1 MLIFCSPR
9 LKNTVKT
16 VILWNISVMRSCIFS
31 IITPVFGVTWSF
43 RNHANMQIYC
53 SRNSS
58 YYYVENS
65 YAQDYLMN
73 RKFKITAFICY
84 INFCNIINVFTDT
97 FDEFLLNASLL
108 NKSISFF
115 KKPFEW
121 QFMSTTMIISQYWMS
136 HESVSMIRGHLNC
149 VLNTSAAVKGACPS
163 GLGSEDPPPALS
175 DGCDCETNLQL
186 FNQISTLLNH
196 LHFFHCVQRSFRWP
210 IKWT

>member
-1 MLIFCSPR
+1 
-9 LKNTVKT
+9 
-16 VILWNISVMRSCIFS
+16 MRSWIFS
-31 IITPVFGVTWSF
+31 IITPVFGVTQSF

-53 SRNSS
+53 SRNSF

-73 RKFKITAFICY
+73 RKFKITAFICK

-121 QFMSTTMIISQYWMS
+121 
-136 HESVSMIRGHLNC
+136 
-149 VLNTSAAVKGACPS
+149 
-163 GLGSEDPPPALS
+163 
-175 DGCDCETNLQL
+175 
-186 FNQISTLLNH
+186 
-196 LHFFHCVQRSFRWP
+196 
-210 IKWT
+210 